1 MAVHRVLK
9 YSVSHDTDYRK
20 KIAFVDSLLNI
31 SLWYDEHYNDSR
43 LRDELLLQKHNTAL
57 WVLSFNGS
65 IAEYI
70 GRWWSDVKAHRP
82 LIKNIASYGLFVK
95 KIGWRMWRKTR

>member
-20 KIAFVDSLLNI
+20 KIAFVDSLVDI
-31 SLWYDEHYNDSR
+31 SLWYDERYNDSK

-65 IAEYI
+65 VGEYV
-70 GRWWSDVKAHRP
+70 GRWWRDAQAHRP
-82 LIKNIASYGLFVK
+82 LFKNIASYGLFAK
-95 KIGWRMWRKTR
+95 KIFWRMWRKTK